1 MVCLVEAKVLISEG
15 DKRTFRIDGQLAVLF
30 AAIAGALNA
39 AGFQAAGFFS
49 ANMTGNT
56 SSFSDHM
63 ALGDWP
69 LAGLF
74 ALFILTFILGA
85 MVSGLLIQW
94 GGARQSR
101 AKYAYG
107 IVLEGLV
114 VLVLGGA
121 ELLQLLPTHGLILGL
136 SFAMGIQ
143 NAATTR
149 ISNARVRTTH
159 VSGMATDIG
168 LGLADLIDTGVRDA
182 ETRARLKLYSM
193 AMAAFVLG
201 GIFGVAAYLA
211 TGGLLFVG
219 MGLLLLVVSLL
230 RAFRS
235 TVSRFL

>member
-1 MVCLVEAKVLISEG
+1 MLISEG

-49 ANMTGNT
+49 ANMTGNA

-74 ALFILTFILGA
+74 ALFIATFILGA

-94 GGARQSR
+94 GGARGSR

-107 IVLEGLV
+107 IVLEGTV
-114 VLVLGGA
+114 VLLLGGA
-121 ELLQLLPTHGLILGL
+121 HLLGVLHSYGLILGL

-168 LGLADLIDTGVRDA
+168 LGLAGLLGGGTRDA
-182 ETRARLKLYSM
+182 EATARLKLYGG
-193 AMAAFVLG
+193 AMAAFIFG
-201 GIFGVAAYLA
+201 GILGVAAYLA

-219 MGLLLLVVSLL
+219 MGLVLLTVALM
-230 RAFRS
+230 RAFH
-235 TVSRFL
+235 

>member
-1 MVCLVEAKVLISEG
+1 MLISEG
-15 DKRTFRIDGQLAVLF
+15 EKRTFRLDGQLAVFF

-49 ANMTGNT
+49 ANMTGNA
-56 SSFSDHM
+56 SSYSDHM
-63 ALGDWP
+63 ALGDWR
-69 LAGLF
+69 LAALF
-74 ALFILTFILGA
+74 ALFIAAFIFGA

-114 VLVLGGA
+114 VLSLGGGY
-121 ELLQLLPTHGLILGL
+121 LLHLLPPHGLILGL
-136 SFAMGIQ
+136 SFAMGVQ

-168 LGLADLIDTGVRDA
+168 LGLAGLFSKGSRDPEVA
-182 ETRARLKLYSM
+182 GRLKLYSL
-193 AMAAFVLG
+193 AMAAFILG
-201 GIFGVAAYLA
+201 GVLGVAAYLA
-211 TGGLLFVG
+211 IGGMLFVG
-219 MGLLLLVVSLL
+219 IGLVLLAVALM
-230 RAFRS
+230 RAFR
-235 TVSRFL
+235 

>member
-1 MVCLVEAKVLISEG
+1 MLISEG
-15 DKRTFRIDGQLAVLF
+15 DKRTFRLDGQLAVFF

-49 ANMTGNT
+49 ANMTGNA
-56 SSFSDHM
+56 SSYSDHM
-63 ALGDWP
+63 ALGDWR
-69 LAGLF
+69 LAALF
-74 ALFILTFILGA
+74 ALFIAAFIFGA

-114 VLVLGGA
+114 VLSLGGGY
-121 ELLQLLPTHGLILGL
+121 LLQLLPPHGLILGL

-168 LGLADLIDTGVRDA
+168 LGLAGLFSKDSRDPEVTG
-182 ETRARLKLYSM
+182 RLKLYSL
-193 AMAAFVLG
+193 AMAAFILG
-201 GIFGVAAYLA
+201 GVLGVAAYLA
-211 TGGLLFVG
+211 IGGMLFVG
-219 MGLLLLVVSLL
+219 IGLVLLAVSLM
-230 RAFRS
+230 RAFR
-235 TVSRFL
+235 

>member
-1 MVCLVEAKVLISEG
+1 MLISEG
-15 DKRTFRIDGQLAVLF
+15 DKRTFRVDGQLAVLF

-63 ALGDWP
+63 ALGDWS
-69 LAGLF
+69 LAGFF
-74 ALFILTFILGA
+74 ALFISAFVLGA

-114 VLVLGGA
+114 VFVLGGA
-121 ELLQLLPTHGLILGL
+121 DLLHSLPAHGLILGL

-168 LGLADLIDTGVRDA
+168 LGLAALLGARSKDPEPA
-182 ETRARLKLYSM
+182 ARLKLYSM
-193 AMAAFVLG
+193 AMAAFIFG
-201 GIFGVAAYLA
+201 GILGVAAYLA
-211 TGGLLFVG
+211 IGGWLFVG
-219 MGLLLLVVSLL
+219 MGVLLIAVALM
-230 RAFRS
+230 RAFH
-235 TVSRFL
+235 

>member
-1 MVCLVEAKVLISEG
+1 MLISEG

-168 LGLADLIDTGVRDA
+168 LGLADLIDPGVRDA

>member
-1 MVCLVEAKVLISEG
+1 VLISEG
-15 DKRTFRIDGQLAVLF
+15 DKRTFRLDGQLAVLF

-49 ANMTGNT
+49 ANMTGNA

-69 LAGLF
+69 AAGFF
-74 ALFILTFILGA
+74 ALFITAFIAGA

-94 GGARQSR
+94 GSARGSR

-107 IVLEGLV
+107 IILEGTV

-121 ELLQLLPTHGLILGL
+121 ALLNLLHPYALILGL
-136 SFAMGIQ
+136 SFAMGVQ

-168 LGLADLIDTGVRDA
+168 LGLAGLIGHATRDT
-182 ETRARLKLYSM
+182 ETTARLKLYGS
-193 AMAAFVLG
+193 AMAAFIFG
-201 GIFGVAAYLA
+201 GILGVAAYLA
-211 TGGLLFVG
+211 IGGLLFVG
-219 MGLLLLVVSLL
+219 MGLLLLAVALM
-230 RAFRS
+230 RAFH
-235 TVSRFL
+235 

>member
-1 MVCLVEAKVLISEG
+1 MLISEG

-49 ANMTGNT
+49 ANMTGNA

-69 LAGLF
+69 MAGLF
-74 ALFILTFILGA
+74 ALFIATFILGA

-94 GGARQSR
+94 GGARGSR

-107 IVLEGLV
+107 IVLEGTV
-114 VLVLGGA
+114 VLLLGGA
-121 ELLQLLPTHGLILGL
+121 HLLGVLHPYGLILGL

-168 LGLADLIDTGVRDA
+168 LGLAGLLGAGTRDA
-182 ETRARLKLYSM
+182 EATARLKLYGG
-193 AMAAFVLG
+193 AMAAFIFG
-201 GIFGVAAYLA
+201 GILGVAAYLA

-219 MGLLLLVVSLL
+219 MGLVLLTVALM
-230 RAFRS
+230 RAFH
-235 TVSRFL
+235 

>member
-1 MVCLVEAKVLISEG
+1 M
-15 DKRTFRIDGQLAVLF
+15 AVLF

-49 ANMTGNT
+49 ANMTGNA

-69 LAGLF
+69 MAGLF
-74 ALFILTFILGA
+74 ALFIVTFILGA

-94 GGARQSR
+94 GGARGSR

-107 IVLEGLV
+107 IVLEGTV
-114 VLVLGGA
+114 VLLLGGA
-121 ELLQLLPTHGLILGL
+121 HLLGVLHPYGLILGL

-168 LGLADLIDTGVRDA
+168 LGLAGLLGGGTRDA
-182 ETRARLKLYSM
+182 EATARLKLYGG
-193 AMAAFVLG
+193 AMAAFIFG
-201 GIFGVAAYLA
+201 GILGVAAYLA

-219 MGLLLLVVSLL
+219 MGLVLLTVALM
-230 RAFRS
+230 RAFH
-235 TVSRFL
+235 

>member
-1 MVCLVEAKVLISEG
+1 MLVSEG

-49 ANMTGNT
+49 ANMTGNA

-63 ALGDWP
+63 ALADWS
-69 LAGLF
+69 AAAFF
-74 ALFILTFILGA
+74 ALFIVSFIFGA
-85 MVSGLLIQW
+85 MVSGLLTQW
-94 GGARQSR
+94 GGVRGSR

-114 VLVLGGA
+114 VLALGGA
-121 ELLQLLPTHGLILGL
+121 GLAGLLHPYGLILGL

-168 LGLADLIDTGVRDA
+168 LGLAGLIGPGARDREA
-182 ETRARLKLYSM
+182 TARLKLYGG
-193 AMAAFVLG
+193 AMIAFVLG
-201 GIFGVAAYLA
+201 GVLGVAAYLA
-211 TGGLLFVG
+211 MGSLFFVG
-219 MGLLLLVVSLL
+219 MGLLLVAVALM
-230 RAFRS
+230 RAFK
-235 TVSRFL
+235 TI

>member
-1 MVCLVEAKVLISEG
+1 MLISEG

-49 ANMTGNT
+49 ANMTGNA

-69 LAGLF
+69 MAGLF
-74 ALFILTFILGA
+74 ALFIATFILGA

-94 GGARQSR
+94 GGARGSR

-107 IVLEGLV
+107 IVLEGTV
-114 VLVLGGA
+114 VLLLGGA
-121 ELLQLLPTHGLILGL
+121 HLLGVLHPYGLILGL

-168 LGLADLIDTGVRDA
+168 LGLAGLLGAGTRDA
-182 ETRARLKLYSM
+182 EATARLKLYGG
-193 AMAAFVLG
+193 AMAAFIFG
-201 GIFGVAAYLA
+201 GILGVAAYLA

-219 MGLLLLVVSLL
+219 RGLVLLTVALM
-230 RAFRS
+230 RAFH
-235 TVSRFL
+235 

>member
-1 MVCLVEAKVLISEG
+1 MLISEG

-49 ANMTGNT
+49 ANMTGNA

-69 LAGLF
+69 MAGLF
-74 ALFILTFILGA
+74 ALFIATFILGA

-94 GGARQSR
+94 GGARGSR

-107 IVLEGLV
+107 IVLEGTV
-114 VLVLGGA
+114 VLLLGGA
-121 ELLQLLPTHGLILGL
+121 HLLGVLHPYGLILGL

-168 LGLADLIDTGVRDA
+168 LGLAGLLGAGTRDA
-182 ETRARLKLYSM
+182 EATARLKLYGG
-193 AMAAFVLG
+193 AMAAFIFG
-201 GIFGVAAYLA
+201 GILGVAAYLA
-211 TGGLLFVG
+211 TGGLVFVG
-219 MGLLLLVVSLL
+219 MGLVLLTVALM
-230 RAFRS
+230 RAFH
-235 TVSRFL
+235 